1 MTREEILELI
11 DQKVEDFL
19 VREEK
24 QMVDLFDRVKQE
36 EADRLNQL
44 LEGIKTHTARISA
57 LENQMQVVIQQTCK
71 LEDLDITPPDYKE
84 AE

>member
-1 MTREEILELI
+1 MTREEILALI

-36 EADRLNQL
+36 EAERMDQL
-44 LEGIKTHTARISA
+44 LKGIQTHTTRISI
-57 LENQMQVVIQQTCK
+57 LEKDM
-71 LEDLDITPPDYKE
+71 EDLDVTPDHYKE